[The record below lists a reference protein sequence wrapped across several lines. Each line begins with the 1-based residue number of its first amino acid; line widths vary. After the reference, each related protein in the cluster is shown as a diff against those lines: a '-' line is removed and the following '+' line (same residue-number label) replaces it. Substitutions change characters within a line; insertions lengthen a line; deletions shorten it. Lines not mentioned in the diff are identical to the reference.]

1 MSGIAGICFSD
12 GRPVNPNDLSKMLA
26 SMRHRGPNRV
36 GVWSAGPVGLGH
48 CLLWTT
54 SESLHE
60 SLPAVN
66 PTGELAITADARID
80 NRDQLLA
87 SLDLVSGLHKEITDS
102 ELILRAYERWGE
114 RCPEELLGDFAF
126 AIWDQPRLTLF
137 CARDHF
143 GVKPFYYFR
152 SDQAFFFASEIK
164 ALLSM
169 AGVSRRLNETRV
181 ADFLAS
187 NLQDTSMTFY
197 KDILRLPPAHSL
209 TVRTNGVL
217 LQRYWSLDPAREVHC
232 RSNEEYAEGFLRI
245 FTDAVRV
252 RLRCSFPLG
261 SMLSGGLDSSSIV
274 CIARQLIAGSGD
286 HRLHTF
292 SVVFPD
298 TLECDESPFIQAVL
312 DQGRLE
318 PHRIG
323 AGDFSPLGDLDCM
336 LAREDEP
343 FFAPNL
349 FLHWAIYKAAKE
361 QSVRVILDG
370 IDGDITVS
378 HGIGILQELGGRGQW
393 IALAR
398 EILGLA
404 RRFQRSPWRILEN
417 HILRP
422 LATKSVRRVRRLLRD
437 KRTPA
442 PALVPLLS
450 RDFARRIGWTQIQ
463 ESRRRGQVQLPR
475 TAKQDHYRGLTQG
488 LIPYS
493 LEVADHAAM
502 AFSIE
507 PRYPFFDK
515 RLAEYCLAL
524 PTEQKI
530 FHGWTRM
537 VMRRGMANI
546 LPERVQWR
554 GGKADLSQNFFRSLL
569 TSEGKVIEEMIRN
582 PAAAIWEYVDQEAL
596 RRTYHRAVLSG
607 DRDGALVLW
616 QASVLGSWLQQ
627 WDSSSKVAHFGTG
640 QKHSGCSPNGPST
653 LGATVV

>member
-1 MSGIAGICFSD
+1 
-12 GRPVNPNDLSKMLA
+12 MLVA
-26 SMRHRGPNRV
+26 MRHRGPNRT
-36 GVWSAGPVGLGH
+36 GVWSGGPVGLGH

-54 SESLHE
+54 SESL
-60 SLPAVN
+60 PASN
-66 PTGELAITADARID
+66 PTGELAITADSRID
-80 NRDQLLA
+80 NRDELLA
-87 SLDLVSGLHKEITDS
+87 SLDLVSRPHREITDS
-102 ELILRAYERWGE
+102 ELILRAYEHWGE
-114 RCPEELLGDFAF
+114 RCPEKLLGDFAF

-164 ALLSM
+164 ALLSL
-169 AGVSRRLNETRV
+169 GEVPRRLNETRV
-181 ADFLAS
+181 ADFLVP

-217 LQRYWSLDPAREVHC
+217 LQRYWSLDPNREVHC
-232 RSNEEYAEGFLRI
+232 RSNEEYADGFLGI

-252 RLRCSFPLG
+252 RLRCSFLLG

-274 CIARQLIAGSGD
+274 CVARQLMAGSGD

-292 SVVFPD
+292 SVVFPNVP
-298 TLECDESPFIQAVL
+298 ECDESPFIQAVL

-318 PHRIG
+318 PHRVA
-323 AGDFSPLGDLDCM
+323 AGGFSPLGDLDLM

-349 FLHWAIYKAAKE
+349 FLHWALYKAAKE
-361 QSVRVILDG
+361 QDVRVILDG
-370 IDGDITVS
+370 IDGDLTVS
-378 HGIGILQELGGRGQW
+378 HGIGILRELAGRGQW

-398 EILGLA
+398 EIIALSQ
-404 RRFQRSPWRILEN
+404 RFQRSPWRILEN

-422 LATKSVRRVRRLLRD
+422 LVPKSVRRVRHLLRG
-437 KRTPA
+437 KQTR
-442 PALVPLLS
+442 ALALAPLLS
-450 RDFARRIGWTQIQ
+450 RDFARRTGWTQTQ
-463 ESRRRGQVQLPR
+463 ESKRRGQVR

-524 PTEQKI
+524 PTDQKI

-546 LPERVQWR
+546 LPEKVQWR

-569 TSEGKVIEEMIRN
+569 TSEGKVLEEMVRN
-582 PAAAIWEYVDQEAL
+582 PVAAIWEYVDQEAL
-596 RRTYHRAVLSG
+596 RRIYHRAVSSG
-607 DRDGALVLW
+607 DRDAALVLW
-616 QASVLGSWLQQ
+616 QALALELWLQQ
-627 WDSSSKVAHFGTG
+627 YNSSCKVAHSGAG
-640 QKHSGCSPNGPST
+640 QQHSACSPNGPST
-653 LGATVV
+653 LAATAPNLNETRKEGLKYD